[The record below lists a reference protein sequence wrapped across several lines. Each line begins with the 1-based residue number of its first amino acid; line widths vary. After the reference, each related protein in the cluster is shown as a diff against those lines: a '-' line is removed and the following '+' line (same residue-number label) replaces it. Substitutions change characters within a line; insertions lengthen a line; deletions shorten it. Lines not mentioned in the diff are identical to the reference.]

1 MLSKVFRSVVCS
13 ILSCS
18 VTLSLFACGSDSA
31 PSPETTQQLPIE
43 TPVTVE
49 PYDSGLES
57 DLGVGS
63 DVGSDGIDT
72 ETIGQILIEGSEI
85 GAFYEIGLGGFDI
98 RWTNPADGSY
108 SLLLRTADSVEWNI
122 FYGGHGEDFAAVQY
136 DELSLAGTESL
147 VGFFIQHDQDGRV
160 LHEHSEFSID
170 LSAVTLATPEQHQI
184 NGSGVGAFYE
194 VDSEGIEIGWT
205 NPAFGNYTL
214 NLRTA
219 NSLEWDIY
227 HGGHGEDYAAVQF
240 DHFNLSGTE
249 TLVGQFNKYS
259 MDRSF
264 VEAYAEF
271 RIELSDVE
279 TPEYLA
285 ISGKSN

>member
-1 MLSKVFRSVVCS
+1 MLFKVFRPVVCS

-43 TPVTVE
+43 IPATVE

-63 DVGSDGIDT
+63 DFVSDGIDT
-72 ETIGQILIEGSEI
+72 ETMEQNLIEGSEI
-85 GAFYEIGLGGFDI
+85 GAFYEVGLGGFDI

-122 FYGGHGEDFAAVQY
+122 FYGGHGEDIAAVPY
-136 DELSLAGTESL
+136 DALSLAGTESL

-170 LSAVTLATPEQHQI
+170 LSAVMLATLEQHQI

-205 NPAFGNYTL
+205 NPAYGNYTL

-227 HGGHGEDYAAVQF
+227 HGGHGEDYAAVHF
-240 DHFNLSGTE
+240 DQFNLSGTE
-249 TLVGQFNKYS
+249 TLVGQFNKYA

-264 VEAYAEF
+264 VEAYGEF
-271 RIELSDVE
+271 SIDLSKVE
-279 TPEYLA
+279 APKYLA